1 MQNAQWIILGDQ
13 LLMQNPMELKDN
25 CNLLMLILHLSSSIS
40 IKDLHEQEKEQ
51 LSLLVNAT
59 IYVISIFGLRN

>member
-1 MQNAQWIILGDQ
+1 MK
-13 LLMQNPMELKDN
+13 NPMELKEN

-59 IYVISIFGLRN
+59 IYVISIFGLQN